1 MLALHGGAPTR
12 TRPFTSWP
20 IFGDAEEARLL
31 RTLRGRFFAGRD
43 LGMTG
48 AELRRLRRLTRYA
61 AVEPSRGEGTL
72 GDATAR
78 GTVAAIQA
86 ALTFSEERRNGSSG
100 SNGGSGLG
108 DALVAVQGLG
118 AVGLPIARRLLEAGA
133 RVAAWDPDP
142 RAAEQGR
149 SLGVRIV
156 RPSRLVSLEADV
168 FVPAASGGVV
178 DEAFSRRC
186 RARIVCGPANN
197 QLAFR
202 GAEEILARR
211 GIVYVPDVLVGAGAL
226 IAGALRHLKGVTD
239 PGRAI
244 DRIGGRVAD
253 LLRESRRRGGLATET
268 ARSLAERRLAR
279 GR

>member
-1 MLALHGGAPTR
+1 VRAYGEEREALLDAMDLAGTMTLKAALAGLPCGGGKIVVID
-12 TRPFTSWP
+12 RPGLRRGVAMTQL
-20 IFGDAEEARLL
+20 ARLL

-168 FVPAASGGVV
+168 FVPAASGGLV

-186 RARIVCGPANN
+186 SARIVCGPANN

-226 IAGALRHLKGVTD
+226 IASRTRMTVTANQED
-239 PGRAI
+239 V
-244 DRIGGRVAD
+244 RVP
-253 LLRESRRRGGLATET
+253 
-268 ARSLAERRLAR
+268 
-279 GR
+279 

>member
-1 MLALHGGAPTR
+1 MFGPAIRDEEIVHLALAPKVGG
-12 TRPFTSWP
+12 S
-20 IFGDAEEARLL
+20 
-31 RTLRGRFFAGRD
+31 
-43 LGMTG
+43 
-48 AELRRLRRLTRYA
+48 
-61 AVEPSRGEGTL
+61 
-72 GDATAR
+72 
-78 GTVAAIQA
+78 
-86 ALTFSEERRNGSSG
+86 FSFLVTRNGE
-100 SNGGSGLG
+100 
-108 DALVAVQGLG
+108 DIEH
-118 AVGLPIARRLLEAGA
+118 VGKYLE
-133 RVAAWDPDP
+133 
-142 RAAEQGR
+142 
-149 SLGVRIV
+149 IV

-168 FVPAASGGVV
+168 FVPAASGGLV

-186 RARIVCGPANN
+186 SARIVCGPANN